1 MVVISIRKAVAQ
13 SKTHGYGSCAEQ
25 TLDGG
30 SYQVHN
36 VWESGREWTPKQ
48 ARTGRTGC
56 GEGLDGRVEGLMSE
70 GRGGSLASLSS
81 LLS

>member
-25 TLDGG
+25 MLDGE

-36 VWESGREWTPKQ
+36 VWESGR
-48 ARTGRTGC
+48 
-56 GEGLDGRVEGLMSE
+56 
-70 GRGGSLASLSS
+70 
-81 LLS
+81 